1 MHLYKVLLVVHVKY
15 HLDGSDFSVGVLR
28 KWRQTSIPSLCGIL
42 VYKEE
47 TSSVT
52 RIALSG
58 KRPNSWSWT
67 RKWVVS
73 LM

>member
-1 MHLYKVLLVVHVKY
+1 MDEVA
-15 HLDGSDFSVGVLR
+15 DSS
-28 KWRQTSIPSLCGIL
+28 PSLWGML

-52 RIALSG
+52 RIELSSSG
-58 KRPNSWSWT
+58 PSFWSWR

-73 LM
+73 LMKDGSF

>member
-1 MHLYKVLLVVHVKY
+1 MPSIIWMSLQIFSV
-15 HLDGSDFSVGVLR
+15 GSDFSVRVLR
-28 KWRQTSIPSLCGIL
+28 KWRQASIPSLCGIL
-42 VYKEE
+42 VNKEE
-47 TSSVT
+47 ISSVT

-58 KRPNSWSWT
+58 RRPSCWSWR

>member
-1 MHLYKVLLVVHVKY
+1 MDEVADSFGGKR
-15 HLDGSDFSVGVLR
+15 FVLR
-28 KWRQTSIPSLCGIL
+28 VLCWASVEKMAAGFYTFSMRML

-52 RIALSG
+52 RIQLSG
-58 KRPNSWSWT
+58 SGPSFWSWR